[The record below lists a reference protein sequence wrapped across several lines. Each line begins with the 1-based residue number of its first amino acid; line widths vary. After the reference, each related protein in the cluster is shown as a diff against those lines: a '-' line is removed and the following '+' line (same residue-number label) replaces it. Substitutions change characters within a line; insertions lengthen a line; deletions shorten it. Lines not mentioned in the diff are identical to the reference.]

1 MPILENG
8 RWELFAQALAK
19 GESATKAYE
28 SAGYRGSRSNAARL
42 RANEHIA
49 ARILEIQGAG
59 AKSAEITVA
68 SLLDEL
74 EHARQRADSLGQ
86 LSASVRAISEKA
98 RLAGLVVER
107 QEIAVVNTEPEPQS
121 TTEVLAEVMEKVG
134 ERAARALAE
143 AFGLEFDQAAIA
155 ALYDGPNVP
164 IRAPGI
170 SERLIEKRRP
180 TNVRKRPVS

>member
-1 MPILENG
+1 
-8 RWELFAQALAK
+8 
-19 GESATKAYE
+19 
-28 SAGYRGSRSNAARL
+28 L

-98 RLAGLVVER
+98 RIAGLVVEK
-107 QEIAVVNTEPEPQS
+107 QQIEVVNTEYEPTS
-121 TTEVLAEVMEKVG
+121 SAEVLAEVMEKVG
-134 ERAARALAE
+134 ERAARALAD
-143 AFGLEFDQAAIA
+143 AFGIEFDQAAIM
-155 ALYDGPNVP
+155 ALYDGQDVP
-164 IRAPGI
+164 HRGGY
-170 SERLIEKRRP
+170 SQRLIEEQKP
-180 TNVRKRPVS
+180 IVNGRKREIS